1 MKLSKFIFFSCA
13 LLAMAIISC
22 TGEDGADGA
31 DGTPGADGAS
41 GTNGTNGTPGENGQD
56 GIACWDLNGNGIADT
71 DSGDSEDINGDGTV
85 DVLDCQGAT
94 GQDGQPGN
102 ANVTHLSFE
111 FMEGQYDGSSTI
123 SLAVEELTVEVLAED
138 TVLYYLVRD
147 GGNPNAIAY
156 YSIPGLG
163 IAGDYTIGVFAQ
175 AGTATISFRNFDGSA
190 YQLSN
195 DEFTGAKVVIIESS
209 NQTTSKTLAGLKS
222 AGIDVNDYNAVAK
235 HFNLQ

>member
-1 MKLSKFIFFSCA
+1 MKLSKFIVFSSV
-13 LLAMAIISC
+13 LLAMVLTSC
-22 TGEDGADGA
+22 TGEDGADGLDGLDGL
-31 DGTPGADGAS
+31 DGTNGINGADGNTGPA
-41 GTNGTNGTPGENGQD
+41 GTDGTD
-56 GIACWDLNGNGIADT
+56 GIDGID
-71 DSGDSEDINGDGTV
+71 
-85 DVLDCQGAT
+85 
-94 GQDGQPGN
+94 GN